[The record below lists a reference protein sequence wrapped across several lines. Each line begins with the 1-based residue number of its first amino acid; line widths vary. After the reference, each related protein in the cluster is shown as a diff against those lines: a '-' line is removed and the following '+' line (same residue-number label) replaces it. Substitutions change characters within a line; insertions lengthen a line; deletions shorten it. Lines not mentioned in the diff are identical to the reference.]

1 MDRLLA
7 HTKLKF
13 TAIILAVIL
22 FIVSITWIT
31 LEVFNTRQI
40 AVPADVSYVHST
52 AEGNEALGAYIEDQK
67 DYEAHFVSFATA
79 VKEQDAN
86 DLTRALAVVSVTV
99 VLGGI
104 ILALIVSKW
113 LMKPVKEAY
122 DSQERFIQD
131 AAHELRNPLAA
142 MTIALQNAGP
152 TKQKDP
158 LVRTFKRQTKRL
170 ISINEDL
177 LFLERRSKQDP
188 EKIELNGLLE
198 EITEELKPMAVK
210 KNISL
215 SVDSSGEIYKVIAV
229 GDYVRL
235 VKNVI
240 DNAIKYTNESGF
252 VSVAQHKNKND
263 IIIVVK
269 DNGIGIPQKDT
280 SSVGSRFFRASN
292 TGSID
297 GTGLGLAI
305 VQKIL
310 NVYGGKMSITSKVN
324 KGTTVTITLPA

>member
-1 MDRLLA
+1 MDRLLE

-13 TAIILAVIL
+13 TAIILAVVL

-40 AVPADVSYVHST
+40 AVPADVSYVHNT
-52 AEGNEALGAYIEDQK
+52 AEGNEALGAYIEEQK

-79 VKEQDAN
+79 VKEQDAK
-86 DLTRALAVVSVTV
+86 DLTRALAVVSVAV

-104 ILALIVSKW
+104 ILAIIVSKW
-113 LMKPVKEAY
+113 LMRPVKDAY

-142 MTIALQNAGP
+142 MTIALQNASP
-152 TKQKDP
+152 AKQKDP
-158 LVRTFKRQTKRL
+158 LVRTFRRQTKRL
-170 ISINEDL
+170 ITINEDL
-177 LFLERRSKQDP
+177 LFLERRSKQHP

-198 EITEELKPMAVK
+198 EITEELKPLAVK
-210 KNISL
+210 KKIAVK
-215 SVDSSGEIYKVIAV
+215 VDTSGDIYKVIAS

-235 VKNVI
+235 VKNII
-240 DNAIKYTNESGF
+240 DNAIKYSNDGGT
-252 VSVAQHKNKND
+252 VSISQVKNRND
-263 IIIVVK
+263 ISITVI

-280 SSVGSRFFRASN
+280 SSVGNRFFRASN

-310 NVYGGKMSITSKVN
+310 NIYGGKISITSRVN
-324 KGTTVTITLPA
+324 KGTTVKITLPA